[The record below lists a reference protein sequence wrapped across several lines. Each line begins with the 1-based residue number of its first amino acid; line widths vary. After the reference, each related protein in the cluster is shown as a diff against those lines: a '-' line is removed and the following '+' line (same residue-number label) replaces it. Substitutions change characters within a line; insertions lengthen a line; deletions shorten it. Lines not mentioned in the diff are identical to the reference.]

1 MLDGDLIFDDLN
13 FLHRLFF
20 LILKPIKNEKKSNL
34 NVFFLQHLKGK
45 IKKEI
50 FT

>member
-13 FLHRLFF
+13 LHGLF
-20 LILKPIKNEKKSNL
+20 LILKPIKMKRNPILMYFAAFEKGKKSKRN
-34 NVFFLQHLKGK
+34 
-45 IKKEI
+45 